1 MEVVAGG
8 GQDSVGGVAP
18 AIPEIVTAHAML
30 DFEMAMTGSTADLR
44 RNWRL
49 IWGVTPRFWPEM
61 KILNLQSGGAL
72 WPRYP
77 LVGEDTLE
85 GVADHGL
92 HVRDH
97 GCQGVTIIGIA
108 RQRLTWVTNWPPL
121 EWLMV
126 VATETL
132 TPNS

>member
-1 MEVVAGG
+1 VEVVAGG

-30 DFEMAMTGSTADLR
+30 DFEMAKTGSTVDLR

-77 LVGEDTLE
+77 LSVRIRWRVLPTMASMSGIT
-85 GVADHGL
+85 VAR
-92 HVRDH
+92 V
-97 GCQGVTIIGIA
+97 
-108 RQRLTWVTNWPPL
+108 
-121 EWLMV
+121 
-126 VATETL
+126 
-132 TPNS
+132 